1 MMLHLKITRMRLKVH
16 VIVTDIRPLSQGSDW
31 LTPIPHL
38 IGQNLHRLTT
48 SDKPATCNPDTRI
61 SFANLF
67 SLHIFA
73 IFQKQGRFFDFIV

>member
-1 MMLHLKITRMRLKVH
+1 MRLKVH
-16 VIVTDIRPLSQGSDW
+16 VIQYIIHYIWLFTLSQRSDW
-31 LTPIPHL
+31 RAPILHL

-48 SDKPATCNPDTRI
+48 RDKPATCNPDARI

-73 IFQKQGRFFDFIV
+73 IFQKQGPVFDFIV